1 MTGGVAIIDVWDV
14 GTFDSELRGDL
25 DTHADVIRDYMLTSR
40 QQWLERE
47 ASDRTMSYPE
57 NPYAGEF
64 MWVKE
69 HIMRLMEVRTIR
81 AWHYTRLTD
90 AEVDVLRHGGIY
102 PSSLD
107 TIRSRLEAQVAAGAF
122 SQEVADRLF
131 ADSPY

>member
-1 MTGGVAIIDVWDV
+1 MTEGNAIIDVWDV
-14 GTFDSELRGDL
+14 KTFDSELLGDL
-25 DTHADVIRDYMLTSR
+25 DAHADVIRDYMLTSR
-40 QQWLERE
+40 HQRLERE
-47 ASDRTMSYPE
+47 ASDHTMPYPE

-90 AEVDVLRHGGIY
+90 AEVDVLRQGGIY

-107 TIRSRLEAQVAAGAF
+107 TIRSHFAAQVAAGAF
-122 SQEVADRLF
+122 NQEVADRLF
-131 ADSPY
+131 VDSP